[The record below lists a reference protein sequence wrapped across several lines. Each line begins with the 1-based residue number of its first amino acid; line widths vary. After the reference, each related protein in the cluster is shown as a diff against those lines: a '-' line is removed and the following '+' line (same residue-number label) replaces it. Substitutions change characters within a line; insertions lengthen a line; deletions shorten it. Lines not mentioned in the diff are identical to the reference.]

1 MNVNVNVKRK
11 FKINGKEYNSIEE
24 MPPDIRN
31 AFEKAMA
38 SQAGSGQQANPA
50 TMQTKIIFN
59 GTEYQSID
67 AMPQDVRQLYEK
79 VLKAAETGTAP
90 ANIITAGDISD
101 MLTGHKTYGNTN
113 GEYGETDKDRTICF
127 FSANVDYRRYADRI
141 NFYTLLS
148 ISGQMIVDWIKRY
161 FSEEQVTEILY
172 QF

>member
-24 MPPDIRN
+24 MPQDIRN

-38 SQAGSGQQANPA
+38 SKTGSGLQINPA
-50 TMQTKIIFN
+50 SIQTKIIFN

-90 ANIITAGDISD
+90 DNIITSNNISGMQAGS
-101 MLTGHKTYGNTN
+101 KTYGTANM
-113 GEYGETDKDRTICF
+113 ETMGKPMKIEPTAFSPRTLIICF
-127 FSANVDYRRYADRI
+127 MVIALI
-141 NFYTLLS
+141 ILLYV
-148 ISGQMIVDWIKRY
+148 IL
-161 FSEEQVTEILY
+161 QVK
-172 QF
+172 

>member
-24 MPPDIRN
+24 MPPDIRS

-38 SQAGSGQQANPA
+38 SQTGSDQQANPA

-67 AMPQDVRQLYEK
+67 AMPQDIRQLYEK
-79 VLKAAETGTAP
+79 VLKSAETETAP

-113 GEYGETDKDRTICF
+113 MGKPPKIEPTA
-127 FSANVDYRRYADRI
+127 FSPQMLIIGTMLIALVI
-141 NFYTLLS
+141 LL
-148 ISGQMIVDWIKRY
+148 Y
-161 FSEEQVTEILY
+161 FIFQGR
-172 QF
+172 

>member
-1 MNVNVNVKRK
+1 MNVNLNVKRK

-24 MPPDIRN
+24 MPPDIRST
-31 AFEKAMA
+31 FEKAMA
-38 SQAGSGQQANPA
+38 SQAGSGQQINPA

-59 GTEYQSID
+59 GIEYQSID

-113 GEYGETDKDRTICF
+113 MGNMGKPPKIEPTA
-127 FSANVDYRRYADRI
+127 FSPQMLIIGAMLIALVI
-141 NFYTLLS
+141 LL
-148 ISGQMIVDWIKRY
+148 Y
-161 FSEEQVTEILY
+161 FIFQGR
-172 QF
+172 

>member
-11 FKINGKEYNSIEE
+11 FKINGKEYNSIDE

-38 SQAGSGQQANPA
+38 SQSGSGQQINPA

-90 ANIITAGDISD
+90 ANVITASD
-101 MLTGHKTYGNTN
+101 LSSMPTGPKNYGNTSMEN
-113 GEYGETDKDRTICF
+113 MGKPTKIEPTAFSPRTLVI
-127 FSANVDYRRYADRI
+127 
-141 NFYTLLS
+141 S
-148 ISGQMIVDWIKRY
+148 IALIAFIIFLYY
-161 FSEEQVTEILY
+161 FVLHGR
-172 QF
+172 

>member
-38 SQAGSGQQANPA
+38 SQAGSDHQANPA

-67 AMPQDVRQLYEK
+67 VMPQDVRQLYEK
-79 VLKAAETGTAP
+79 VLNAAETGTAP
-90 ANIITAGDISD
+90 ANIITASDISG
-101 MLTGHKTYGNTN
+101 MPTGPKTYGTTSMGNMGKPTKI
-113 GEYGETDKDRTICF
+113 EPTAISARTLVIGIALIAF
-127 FSANVDYRRYADRI
+127 IIFLY
-141 NFYTLLS
+141 
-148 ISGQMIVDWIKRY
+148 Y
-161 FSEEQVTEILY
+161 FALHGR
-172 QF
+172 

>member
-1 MNVNVNVKRK
+1 MNVNVNVKHK

-38 SQAGSGQQANPA
+38 SQGDSGQQINPA

-59 GTEYQSID
+59 GTEYKSID

-90 ANIITAGDISD
+90 ANIITASDIS
-101 MLTGHKTYGNTN
+101 GRQAEPKNYGTTSMGNMGKPTKI
-113 GEYGETDKDRTICF
+113 EPTAISPRTLIIG
-127 FSANVDYRRYADRI
+127 V
-141 NFYTLLS
+141 LL
-148 ISGQMIVDWIKRY
+148 IALIILLY
-161 FSEEQVTEILY
+161 FVFQVR
-172 QF
+172 

>member
-38 SQAGSGQQANPA
+38 SQAGSGQQINPA
-50 TMQTKIIFN
+50 TVQTKIIFN

-79 VLKAAETGTAP
+79 VLKAAETGNAP
-90 ANIITAGDISD
+90 ANIITIGDISG
-101 MLTGHKTYGNTN
+101 MPTGPKNYGNTSMEN
-113 GEYGETDKDRTICF
+113 MGKPTKIEPTAISARTLIIG
-127 FSANVDYRRYADRI
+127 V
-141 NFYTLLS
+141 LL
-148 ISGQMIVDWIKRY
+148 IALIILLY
-161 FSEEQVTEILY
+161 FV
-172 QF
+172 FHGR

>member
-11 FKINGKEYNSIEE
+11 FKVNGKEYNSIEE

-31 AFEKAMA
+31 AFEKAIA
-38 SQAGSGQQANPA
+38 SQAGKGQPVNPT

-90 ANIITAGDISD
+90 ANIITANDISG
-101 MLTGHKTYGNTN
+101 MQAEPKTYRTTNMGNMGNPTKI
-113 GEYGETDKDRTICF
+113 EPSA
-127 FSANVDYRRYADRI
+127 FSPQ
-141 NFYTLLS
+141 TLIIGFML
-148 ISGQMIVDWIKRY
+148 IALVILLY
-161 FSEEQVTEILY
+161 FVFQGR
-172 QF
+172 